1 MTNLYSTY
9 AYYFFGYFYASASAR
24 GRIVTL
30 DD

>member
-9 AYYFFGYFYASASAR
+9 AYYFGYFYAGACAR
-24 GRIVTL
+24 GRIVTP